1 MPSVRAYRKLHGCFL
16 YGNNR
21 MCTDHPFHT
30 EALNII
36 LNLPQYFASTFANG
50 VLTAL
55 QVKDRN
61 N

>member
-1 MPSVRAYRKLHGCFL
+1 
-16 YGNNR
+16 
-21 MCTDHPFHT
+21 
-30 EALNII
+30 
-36 LNLPQYFASTFANG
+36 